1 MASAIRFPMSQTLP
15 SGLCVTCWLV
25 SDILRHLLACVTWKV
40 PSSGLCLG
48 YSVTY
53 WVVPLPLMLFEVMC
67 HLWTCVGRS
76 FGHLQPCAE
85 SKCCHVIFACHLW
98 APAVPANC
106 CHSLIVE
113 WNQKAVALRW
123 LRSQDGRFAA
133 EYQGLGADNSR
144 SVRGETTIYGRGSQR
159 V

>member
-15 SGLCVTCWLV
+15 SGLCVTCWLVSDILRHLLACVRHTASPAGLCQTYCVTCWLV

-113 WNQKAVALRW
+113 
-123 LRSQDGRFAA
+123 
-133 EYQGLGADNSR
+133 
-144 SVRGETTIYGRGSQR
+144 
-159 V
+159 